1 MEILEYIREQR
12 LPWAILFVFAWSIF
26 FIFSDWN
33 QLRKNYPAGLMA
45 AFWAGLLENFFI
57 EKQLFIDHDHLM
69 LLPAPFPNVDIY
81 LVLGPFFVMGVLFV
95 QFLPDNPMYKGPYA
109 LAWGIFGVFV
119 EWMFLKVEYL
129 KFQKWNLWS
138 SYLSYWLFFMMM
150 IGTFHVLGYSGE
162 EVRYLRKT
170 IQKQKETIQLLQT
183 KKGFANPLSSFL
195 KLFQSKKLR

>member
-1 MEILEYIREQR
+1 MEILHYIREQR
-12 LPWAILFVFAWSIF
+12 LPWGILFVLAWVIF

-57 EKQLFIDHDHLM
+57 EKQLFIDHLM
-69 LLPAPFPNVDIY
+69 LLPAPFRNVDIY

-95 QFLPDNPMYKGPYA
+95 QYLPDNPMYKGPYS
-109 LAWGIFGVFV
+109 LAWGVFGVFI
-119 EWMFLKVEYL
+119 EWIFLKVEYL
-129 KFQKWNLWS
+129 RFRDWTLWD

-162 EVRYLRKT
+162 EVRHLRKT
-170 IQKQKETIQLLQT
+170 IQKQKDTIRQI
-183 KKGFANPLSSFL
+183 KKKQGLVSRLFSFS
-195 KLFQSKKLR
+195 KLFKPKKVR